1 MTTILDSELNPSI
14 LVSLNYCRSAKRSGF
29 YTRFFYFGGE
39 VGRVVELATVV
50 DKDADRLV
58 SEIWKL
64 LEPVAAS
71 GGMEILEVEYRRESA
86 GWVLR
91 VFIDNEKGVAVDD
104 CALFSRMAGDV
115 LDVADVIPTAY
126 NLEISSP
133 GLNRPLRK
141 WEHFKRHIGD
151 IIEIRTIA
159 PLQAN
164 RRNYKG
170 ILKDATQESVVIES
184 DAMDFTVPLL
194 LIERARL
201 LYFETKKRGPQ

>member
-1 MTTILDSELNPSI
+1 
-14 LVSLNYCRSAKRSGF
+14 
-29 YTRFFYFGGE
+29 
-39 VGRVVELATVV
+39 LAPAV
-50 DKDADRLV
+50 DKDAGRLV

-71 GGMEILEVEYRRESA
+71 AGMEILEVEYRRESA

-91 VFIDNEKGVAVDD
+91 VFVDNEKGVAVDD
-104 CALFSRMAGDV
+104 CAMFSRMAGDV
-115 LDVADVIPTAY
+115 LDLADVIPNQY

-141 WEHFKRHIGD
+141 WEHFQKHIGD

-159 PLQAN
+159 PLQAG

-170 ILKDATQESVVIES
+170 MLKEATPESVVVES
-184 DAMDFTVPLL
+184 DGEDFTVPLL
-194 LIERARL
+194 LMERARL
-201 LYFETKKRGPQ
+201 LYFETKKRGPR